1 MIGLSIV
8 VVHGLP
14 LLWSQGCKA
23 HGLSNCGAWI
33 LSLWR
38 TWALVVAR
46 RLSCPV
52 ACMTLI
58 SWPGIEPLS
67 PALEDEFLSIGSP
80 GKSGI
85 RYILKV
91 IYKYSIHVELQ
102 TSPFFKY
109 IVFCFFFKFFCCHE
123 FSEILLFEY
132 SIYLELTGD

>member
-1 MIGLSIV
+1 M
-8 VVHGLP
+8 
-14 LLWSQGCKA
+14 A
-23 HGLSNCGAWI
+23 HMGS
-33 LSLWR
+33 
-38 TWALVVAR
+38 LVVAR

-109 IVFCFFFKFFCCHE
+109 IVFCFFF
-123 FSEILLFEY
+123 
-132 SIYLELTGD
+132 